1 MIYFK
6 DDDGSEDKYDVKIS
20 RTSPNGK
27 VEVFEES
34 DLDIGEDN
42 SYVLNFGAWDGK
54 SGICVK
60 DDADEDGS
68 FEDEEYTSVAD
79 EESAEE
85 ESD

>member
-1 MIYFK
+1 LIYFK
-6 DDDGSEDKYDVKIS
+6 DDDGSEDKYDVKVS

-42 SYVLNFGAWDGK
+42 SYVLTFGAWDGK

-60 DDADEDGS
+60 D
-68 FEDEEYTSVAD
+68 VAD
-79 EESAEE
+79 EESAGE